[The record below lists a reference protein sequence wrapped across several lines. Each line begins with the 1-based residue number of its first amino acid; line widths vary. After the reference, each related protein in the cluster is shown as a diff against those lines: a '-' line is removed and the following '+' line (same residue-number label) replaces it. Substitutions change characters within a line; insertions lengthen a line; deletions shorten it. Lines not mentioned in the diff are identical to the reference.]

1 MLLTPASE
9 WMPGMVLARDLHGK
23 NNRLLLCQGAK
34 LDSAGMRLLN
44 RMGITA
50 IYVHNPDL
58 EDVTVEDVIPPQ
70 LRTDC
75 QHSLKKAMHGF
86 QAQAMHRKISVDTRA
101 VENTTSE
108 MVDQLMKNRKPV
120 TAMMEIRDW
129 DDRLFSHSV
138 NTAVL
143 ATMMARKLG
152 LSDTI
157 CQQLAMGMIFH
168 DCGQMF
174 LPADIV
180 EKKGRLLAEERRI
193 LQRHTRIG
201 FQKMLQ
207 GEFLSPMSSYV
218 VLRHHERVDG
228 TGYPDGVPGEELHIV
243 AKIAA
248 IAEAFDSMTSARAY
262 RRPVMPDR
270 AVRQLL
276 QQAGTA
282 FDTQATLALVQ
293 HVAVYPTGSAV
304 QLNTGEV
311 AIVTATEHGNTTRPT
326 VRVFYA
332 PDGERIDAEDLD
344 LNVCRDKHIVRSAV
358 SIAELKSLPVA
369 HWRAPLNTRAEERDD
384 LPLAA

>member
-1 MLLTPASE
+1 M
-9 WMPGMVLARDLHGK
+9 LARDLHGK
-23 NNRLLLCQGAK
+23 NNRLLLCQGAI
-34 LDSAGMRLLN
+34 LDYTSMRLLN
-44 RMGITA
+44 RMGINA

-58 EDVTVEDVIPPQ
+58 EDVTVEDVIAPQ

-75 QHSLKKAMHGF
+75 QDSLKKAMHGF
-86 QAQAMHRKISVDTRA
+86 QSQAQSRKISVDTRA

-120 TAMMEIRDW
+120 AAMMEIRDW

-138 NTAVL
+138 NCAVL
-143 ATMMARKLG
+143 ATMMARKLKV
-152 LSDTI
+152 SDTV

-174 LPADIV
+174 LPVEIV
-180 EKKGRLLAEERRI
+180 EKKGRLLAEERKI
-193 LQRHTRIG
+193 LQKHARLG

-218 VLRHHERVDG
+218 VLRHHERIDG
-228 TGYPDGVPGEELHIV
+228 TGYPDGIPGEELHIV

-262 RRPVMPDR
+262 NRPVMPDR

-282 FDTQATLALVQ
+282 FDTQAVLALVQ
-293 HVAVYPTGSAV
+293 HIAVYPTGSAV

-311 AIVTATEHGNTTRPT
+311 AIVTATSHGNTTRPT
-326 VRVFYA
+326 VRPFFA
-332 PDGERIDAEDLD
+332 PSGERIKTDDID
-344 LNVCRDKHIVRSAV
+344 LNASRDQHIVRSAV
-358 SIAELKSLPVA
+358 SITELKSLPVA
-369 HWRAPLNTRAEERDD
+369 HWRAPLNTRMDD
-384 LPLAA
+384 LDELPMAA